1 MTFEFQGAK
10 YRIGFRH
17 DKSRDWDA
25 HREHK
30 VSIERDRSLMEST
43 PLGPAFLYCNDCQ
56 IRLSHVPKDERL
68 RSTRCVVLRRDADEW
83 RPIGEAAGRLNV
95 KAGDRFE
102 KEAGRVAALAAALES
117 LPEFFSKN
125 REFRNAAW
133 QSYWNRIQK
142 KQQKV
147 TA

>member
-17 DKSRDWDA
+17 AKPLDWGA
-25 HREHK
+25 HRNHNVVLEQ
-30 VSIERDRSLMEST
+30 
-43 PLGPAFLYCNDCQ
+43 LGPGTSGPTVLMCETCGGLQ
-56 IRLSHVPKDERL
+56 LSHLSKSMRI
-68 RSTRCVVLRRDADEW
+68 RSTVCVILREDPDGW
-83 RPIGEAAGRLNV
+83 KTIGSAAGKLNV

-102 KEAGRVAALAAALES
+102 KEAGRIAALAAALES

-133 QSYWNRIQK
+133 AAYWNRIQK

-147 TA
+147 RA